1 MKIAGSKNE
10 FQSAHHNSTAAI
22 LTQIPYSLEQYTH
35 FILGNAE
42 KLNFNRHLGW
52 LVQSLGIEQ
61 ETISEALLV
70 DYIRYLLLVAED
82 VGLQKKKN
90 EAVHRWLILGW
101 VLKFLKSKYYI
112 VMAKQALFFD
122 WLFYDGDIRLYRI
135 YEPVWLMIV
144 NSLGKYREMSEE
156 ILEFLFVYSME

>member
-1 MKIAGSKNE
+1 M
-10 FQSAHHNSTAAI
+10 
-22 LTQIPYSLEQYTH
+22 
-35 FILGNAE
+35 
-42 KLNFNRHLGW
+42 
-52 LVQSLGIEQ
+52 
-61 ETISEALLV
+61 
-70 DYIRYLLLVAED
+70 LLVAD
-82 VGLQKKKN
+82 NVGLQKKKN

-101 VLKFLKSKYYI
+101 ILKFLKSKYYL

-122 WLFYDGDIRLYRI
+122 WLFYDGDIRLLRL

>member
-1 MKIAGSKNE
+1 M
-10 FQSAHHNSTAAI
+10 
-22 LTQIPYSLEQYTH
+22 
-35 FILGNAE
+35 
-42 KLNFNRHLGW
+42 
-52 LVQSLGIEQ
+52 
-61 ETISEALLV
+61 
-70 DYIRYLLLVAED
+70 AED

-101 VLKFLKSKYYI
+101 VLKFLKSRYYI